1 MAYPPATRLM
11 FTSSS
16 SEKNW
21 AIVLSDNNVKCLS
34 GTYKGETMKLID
46 WLILAGGKEC
56 AEECYE
62 GEAAAVWKH
71 AQTKAGLL
79 NDSKEAVAQKNLA
92 HAGAMWM
99 VAQEKYA
106 EDIYSRHN

>member
-1 MAYPPATRLM
+1 MAYPSATRLT

-21 AIVLSDNNVKCLS
+21 AIVLSDNNVRCLS

-62 GEAAAVWKH
+62 GEAATLWKH
-71 AQTKAGLL
+71 AQIKAGLL
-79 NDSKEAVAQKNLA
+79 NDSKEAIAQKNLV
-92 HAGAMWM
+92 HAAGMWSA
-99 VAQEKYA
+99 AQKKYD
-106 EDIYSRHN
+106 EDTYSNHY